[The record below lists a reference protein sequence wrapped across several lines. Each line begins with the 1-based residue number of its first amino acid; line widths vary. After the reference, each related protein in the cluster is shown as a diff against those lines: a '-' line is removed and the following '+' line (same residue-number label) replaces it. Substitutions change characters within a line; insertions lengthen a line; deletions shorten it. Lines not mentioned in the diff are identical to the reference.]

1 MAFMFKYKCCERTIS
16 YPLHYM
22 KEAIHYEG
30 ENVNLT
36 LMHALRLLKKKLK
49 SHRLKGIEESSVE
62 LKLDSR
68 PSSLESSQE
77 LSSESARISLI
88 DPLGSADSVFN
99 DETINLCKIINSVSR
114 FSYYTYAT
122 STNISLW
129 GFLGW
134 KHSGAA
140 GKAAMIA
147 KSKAA
152 KTKTRSR

>member
-1 MAFMFKYKCCERTIS
+1 MFKYKCCERTIS

-122 STNISLW
+122 STNIRYI
-129 GFLGW
+129 
-134 KHSGAA
+134 H
-140 GKAAMIA
+140 
-147 KSKAA
+147 
-152 KTKTRSR
+152 